1 MVHLAEIPPKNPP
14 QDYAPNVV
22 PLYVNLPLVTD
33 ADIERAEQQE
43 QAA

>member
-1 MVHLAEIPPKNPP
+1 MLHLAESHPNSP

-33 ADIERAEQQE
+33 EDIERAEQQE